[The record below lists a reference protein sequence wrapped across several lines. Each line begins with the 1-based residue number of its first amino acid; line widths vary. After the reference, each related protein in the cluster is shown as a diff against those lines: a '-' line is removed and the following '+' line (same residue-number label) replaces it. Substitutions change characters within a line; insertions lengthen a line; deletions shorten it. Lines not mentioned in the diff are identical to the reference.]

1 MLIKPFVKQIEE
13 IDDIKNITQ
22 KNRYIIIY
30 KYSGPHETSIS
41 NALKPIKFNDL
52 DNYYDVYL
60 INDSQITGVNYYIPQ
75 GIKLFNRNT
84 YRGISQDLLLPENKI
99 NYAAR
104 INFTIGTYL
113 NRIVRS
119 HDTPLVL
126 SSVDSILNSG
136 YPGGTAMEEEIMR
149 ILNSEYIQP
158 YPEFY
163 NIEHQA
169 RMNGKYGDSIK
180 IGDFLYDYGEM
191 KEYTLKEL
199 IDSYTKIAIIDI
211 PTEFNIVD
219 PYSLDN
225 NNLNPYVKLNNGRSI
240 DLESL
245 KSEITKMYLDI
256 VISMSRTIFSACDI
270 ILDIESGLFS
280 VPKESLKLKFIGLN
294 KDEISRD
301 YARICLDISNDI
313 DNLSDM
319 SMDVPDAVYANNLSP
334 NRVTMHIENARSLI
348 KISNIYSN
356 AMVRTG
362 DNLKRKHI
370 GALGSI
376 SAGDTDEMVTCWAA
390 GLNFGQNSY

>member
-30 KYSGPHETSIS
+30 RYSGPHETSMM
-41 NALKPIKFNDL
+41 NTLRPIKFNDF

-60 INDSQITGVNYYIPQ
+60 INDSQITGINYYIPQ
-75 GIKLFNRNT
+75 GIKLFNRNS
-84 YRGISQDLLLPENKI
+84 YRGISQNILLPGNKI
-99 NYAAR
+99 NYAAE
-104 INFTIGTYL
+104 ISFTVGTYL
-113 NRIVRS
+113 NRIIRP
-119 HDTPLVL
+119 HDSPLVL

-136 YPGGTAMEEEIMR
+136 YPGGTAMEEEVMR

-169 RMNGKYGDSIK
+169 RMNGKYGDSVK

-191 KEYTLKEL
+191 KSYTLKEL
-199 IDSYTKIAIIDI
+199 IDAYTKIAIIDI

-219 PYSLDN
+219 PYTLENSVP
-225 NNLNPYVKLNNGRSI
+225 NPYIRLNNGKYI
-240 DLESL
+240 ELESL
-245 KSEITKMYLDI
+245 KAEITKMYLDLS
-256 VISMSRTIFSACDI
+256 ISMSRTVFSTCNVI
-270 ILDIESGLFS
+270 IDIESGLFS
-280 VPKESLKLKFIGLN
+280 VPKDSLKLKFSGLS
-294 KDEISRD
+294 KDEIAKD

-313 DNLSDM
+313 DNLSDS
-319 SMDVPDAVYANNLSP
+319 SMDVPDAIYANNLAP
-334 NRVTMHIENARSLI
+334 NRVTLHIENACSLI

-356 AMVRTG
+356 TVVRKG
-362 DNLKRKHI
+362 NELKKSST

-376 SAGDTDEMVTCWAA
+376 SAGDTDEMVSCWAA
-390 GLNFGQNSY
+390 GINFGGDY

>member
-1 MLIKPFVKQIEE
+1 MLIRPFVKQIEE

-30 KYSGPHETSIS
+30 RYSGPHETSMM
-41 NALKPIKFNDL
+41 NTLRPMRFNDL

-60 INDSQITGVNYYIPQ
+60 INDSQIDGVNYYIPR
-75 GIKLFNRNT
+75 GIKLFNRNA
-84 YRGISQDLLLPENKI
+84 YRGISQNILLPGNKI
-99 NYAAR
+99 NYVAS
-104 INFTIGTYL
+104 ISFTVGTYL
-113 NRIVRS
+113 NRIIRP

-136 YPGGTAMEEEIMR
+136 YPGGTAMEEEVMR

-163 NIEHQA
+163 NVEHQA

-191 KEYTLKEL
+191 KTYTLKEL
-199 IDSYTKIAIIDI
+199 IDSYTKIAIVDI

-219 PYSLDN
+219 PYTLEN
-225 NNLNPYVKLNNGRSI
+225 NVPNPYVRLNNGKSI

-256 VISMSRTIFSACDI
+256 VISMSRTVFSACNI
-270 ILDIESGLFS
+270 VIDIESGLFS
-280 VPKESLKLKFIGLN
+280 VPKDSLKLKFAGLS
-294 KDEISRD
+294 KDEIARD

-313 DNLSDM
+313 DNLSDT
-319 SMDVPDAVYANNLSP
+319 SMDVPDAIYANNLSP

-356 AMVRTG
+356 TVLRDG
-362 DNLKRKHI
+362 DKLKRGSI
-370 GALGSI
+370 GAMGSI

-390 GLNFGQNSY
+390 GINFGGDY